1 MTLTAIPIY
10 TAISHNLPPWL
21 LKLFIKILRCFLWS
35 GSEAAHGGQCF
46 VAWDKVQWLLALGGL
61 GVIDLKLMGR
71 ALWLRL
77 LWHQRTDPSK
87 PWALMKVDEDAI
99 AKAFFR
105 ASITVKVE
113 NSASTLF

>member
-1 MTLTAIPIY
+1 L
-10 TAISHNLPPWL
+10 
-21 LKLFIKILRCFLWS
+21 
-35 GSEAAHGGQCF
+35 AA
-46 VAWDKVQWLLALGGL
+46 LALAPVDGS
-61 GVIDLKLMGR
+61 
-71 ALWLRL
+71 
-77 LWHQRTDPSK
+77 QK